1 MTRLFLIPQQGE
13 IFLSL
18 TRAGIALGALWQ
30 ALSLLRRRTPRL
42 SAVWDAVFA
51 LSLGCAVLTALLRW
65 REEELRL
72 YALLGL
78 LLGGAGWMAGPGA
91 LLGMLQSKKER
102 KKARTAGEASSQGE
116 HNPLK
121 TGAHTKAAHPS

>member
-30 ALSLLRRRTPRL
+30 VLSLLRRRTPRL
-42 SAVWDAVFA
+42 SAAWDAVFA

-78 LLGGAGWMAGPGA
+78 LLGGAADYLTKPFDTKE
-91 LLGMLQSKKER
+91 LL
-102 KKARTAGEASSQGE
+102 ARVAVRLRDATGKDHIEAVWGIGFRLRPES
-116 HNPLK
+116 
-121 TGAHTKAAHPS
+121 

>member
-18 TRAGIALGALWQ
+18 TRAGIALGVLWQ
-30 ALSLLRRRTPRL
+30 VLSLLRRRTPRL
-42 SAVWDAVFA
+42 SAAWDAVFA
-51 LSLGCAVLTALLRW
+51 LSLGCAVLAALLRW

-102 KKARTAGEASSQGE
+102 KKRGRQEKPRA
-116 HNPLK
+116 
-121 TGAHTKAAHPS
+121 KANITR

>member
-30 ALSLLRRRTPRL
+30 VLSLLRRRTPRL
-42 SAVWDAVFA
+42 SAAWDAVFA
-51 LSLGCAVLTALLRW
+51 LSLGCAVLT
-65 REEELRL
+65 
-72 YALLGL
+72 
-78 LLGGAGWMAGPGA
+78 AGPGA

-102 KKARTAGEASSQGE
+102 KKARSAGEASSEGE

>member
-1 MTRLFLIPQQGE
+1 MIPQQGE

-18 TRAGIALGALWQ
+18 TRAGIALGVLWQ
-30 ALSLLRRRTPRL
+30 VLSLLRRRTPRL

-51 LSLGCAVLTALLRW
+51 LSLGCAVLAALLRW

-91 LLGMLQSKKER
+91 LLVMLQSKKER
-102 KKARTAGEASSQGE
+102 KRYGS
-116 HNPLK
+116 NPEVMLIWMWVK
-121 TGAHTKAAHPS
+121 I

>member
-18 TRAGIALGALWQ
+18 IALGVLWQ
-30 ALSLLRRRTPRL
+30 VLSLLRRRTPRL

-51 LSLGCAVLTALLRW
+51 LSLGCAVLAALLRW

-102 KKARTAGEASSQGE
+102 KKRGRQEKPQA
-116 HNPLK
+116 
-121 TGAHTKAAHPS
+121 KANITR

>member
-1 MTRLFLIPQQGE
+1 MGC
-13 IFLSL
+13 
-18 TRAGIALGALWQ
+18 
-30 ALSLLRRRTPRL
+30 
-42 SAVWDAVFA
+42 VFA
-51 LSLGCAVLTALLRW
+51 LSLGCAVLAALLRW

-102 KKARTAGEASSQGE
+102 KKARSAGEASSEGE

>member
-18 TRAGIALGALWQ
+18 TRAGIALGVLWQ
-30 ALSLLRRRTPRL
+30 VLSLLRRRTPRL
-42 SAVWDAVFA
+42 SAAWDAVFA
-51 LSLGCAVLTALLRW
+51 LSLGCA
-65 REEELRL
+65 ELRL

-102 KKARTAGEASSQGE
+102 KKARAAGEASSEGE

>member
-18 TRAGIALGALWQ
+18 TRAGIALGVLWQ
-30 ALSLLRRRTPRL
+30 VLSLLRRRTPRL
-42 SAVWDAVFA
+42 SAAWDAVFA
-51 LSLGCAVLTALLRW
+51 LSLGCAVLAALLRW

-78 LLGGAGWMAGPGA
+78 L
-91 LLGMLQSKKER
+91 QSKKER
-102 KKARTAGEASSQGE
+102 KKARSAGEASSEGE